1 MCILK
6 GISVCDVIT
15 TLSRVGME
23 VAGHLFGYFKASG
36 LIFLCLHM
44 GWRELN
50 GFQTVWVINLV

>member
-23 VAGHLFGYFKASG
+23 VAGHLIGYFKASG
-36 LIFLCLHM
+36 LILLCFGM
-44 GWRELN
+44 GWEELN